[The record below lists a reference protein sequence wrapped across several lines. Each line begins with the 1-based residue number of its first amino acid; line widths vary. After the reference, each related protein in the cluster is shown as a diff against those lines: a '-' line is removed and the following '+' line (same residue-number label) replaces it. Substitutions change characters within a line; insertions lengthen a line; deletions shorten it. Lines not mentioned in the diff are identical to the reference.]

1 MPDDQD
7 PNLSDL
13 QARAWDR
20 SSSYISDPDLHPDAD
35 YHVLLEIDNS
45 SFLDFKGITLHT
57 GIFEFNEATNL
68 NFDEMRFLY
77 PTYDGRMLKDGQL
90 PLYNNRIQPVS
101 LKGRPDLDEVPDSNI
116 SFTVTDYESFV
127 KVEFKGIV
135 PDLFQEGSGV
145 VALGYLNDEVFY
157 AEEVLAKH
165 DENYM
170 PPNIEINNDS

>member
-1 MPDDQD
+1 MNQI
-7 PNLSDL
+7 
-13 QARAWDR
+13 RKKR
-20 SSSYISDPDLHPDAD
+20 
-35 YHVLLEIDNS
+35 
-45 SFLDFKGITLHT
+45 
-57 GIFEFNEATNL
+57 
-68 NFDEMRFLY
+68 
-77 PTYDGRMLKDGQL
+77 
-90 PLYNNRIQPVS
+90 LYNILLVS
-101 LKGRPDLDEVPDSNI
+101 LFSVSGISLILYSLNSNLDYFFTPTELKEQNISSDKRIKIGGMVLEGSVFRDDSNI
-116 SFTVTDYESFV
+116 NFTVTDYESFV

>member
-1 MPDDQD
+1 MNQI
-7 PNLSDL
+7 
-13 QARAWDR
+13 RKKR
-20 SSSYISDPDLHPDAD
+20 
-35 YHVLLEIDNS
+35 
-45 SFLDFKGITLHT
+45 
-57 GIFEFNEATNL
+57 
-68 NFDEMRFLY
+68 
-77 PTYDGRMLKDGQL
+77 
-90 PLYNNRIQPVS
+90 LYNILLVS
-101 LKGRPDLDEVPDSNI
+101 LFSVSGISLILYSLNSNLDYFFTPTELKEQNISSDKRIKIGGMVLEGSVFRDDSNI

>member
-1 MPDDQD
+1 MNQIRKKRLYNILLVSLFSVSGISLILYSLNS
-7 PNLSDL
+7 NL
-13 QARAWDR
+13 
-20 SSSYISDPDLHPDAD
+20 D
-35 YHVLLEIDNS
+35 Y
-45 SFLDFKGITLHT
+45 FFT
-57 GIFEFNEATNL
+57 
-68 NFDEMRFLY
+68 
-77 PTYDGRMLKDGQL
+77 PTELKDQ
-90 PLYNNRIQPVS
+90 NISSDKRIKIGGMVLEGS
-101 LKGRPDLDEVPDSNI
+101 VFRNDSNI

-127 KVEFKGIV
+127 RVEFTGIV

>member
-1 MPDDQD
+1 MNQI
-7 PNLSDL
+7 
-13 QARAWDR
+13 RKKR
-20 SSSYISDPDLHPDAD
+20 
-35 YHVLLEIDNS
+35 
-45 SFLDFKGITLHT
+45 
-57 GIFEFNEATNL
+57 
-68 NFDEMRFLY
+68 
-77 PTYDGRMLKDGQL
+77 
-90 PLYNNRIQPVS
+90 LYNILLVS
-101 LKGRPDLDEVPDSNI
+101 LFSVSGISLILYSLNSNLDYFFTPTELKEQNISSDKRIKIGGMVLEGSVFRNDSNI

-170 PPNIEINNDS
+170 PPNIKINNDS